1 MHGRGHSLHENQLSD
16 ARAYGG
22 RMVCFASTANREFSQ
37 TVWSTLPL
45 DVRHSSVRVFVEGAG
60 SSATQ
65 CLLFNLGW
73 NAGLWWRSGRRR
85 AGLTGGYRCL
95 PMVHETMRQNGKS
108 PLISQLTTRG
118 TLAEGY
124 RELMRRPMVVGIL
137 AASVVVACAVALVGP
152 IGFYHRE
159 NPLQRMAQAL
169 FYTVLCWPVF
179 YGQIVIVYYFLRL
192 RRPLEILGVLV
203 GSMVLASFQG
213 SAVVH
218 TVESL
223 TYTGYEAQSGFV
235 RVFLLFSVVSVS
247 NSILYFYLVWQRVSA
262 RTAAAARPD
271 SGGRATE
278 EARSGHD
285 LADTAAESPG
295 GDSTGRPFADS
306 NGTSRAVLVTGDSG
320 HVHGRAVRPAAEP
333 VGAATGGEHVAPGP
347 RQVVPYRPD
356 SSKPLQVFK
365 LLPDGLGT
373 DLVFIKS
380 EDHYLEVH
388 TTAGSSLIKMRFSDA
403 IAELGD
409 RGLKVHRSY
418 WVATSHVTR
427 SVRAGKRTVLRLT
440 GDHRVPVSVT
450 HLRAVR
456 AVLAR

>member
-1 MHGRGHSLHENQLSD
+1 
-16 ARAYGG
+16 
-22 RMVCFASTANREFSQ
+22 
-37 TVWSTLPL
+37 
-45 DVRHSSVRVFVEGAG
+45 
-60 SSATQ
+60 
-65 CLLFNLGW
+65 
-73 NAGLWWRSGRRR
+73 
-85 AGLTGGYRCL
+85 
-95 PMVHETMRQNGKS
+95 
-108 PLISQLTTRG
+108 
-118 TLAEGY
+118 
-124 RELMRRPMVVGIL
+124 MVVGIL

-262 RTAAAARPD
+262 RTAAAARPDSGGRGAGEGRPRPGPCDTAPRSPPGARPD